1 MGNIVCAT
9 RGGAGSRA
17 VQQAAI
23 TYARE
28 RGTGLVFLF
37 VIDTSSLEN
46 EEAEM
51 VSSLENEEAEM
62 VAAVRDELLFLGQT
76 LLRIAKKRA
85 ANYQVKAEIIVRD
98 GNVKQQ
104 ISKFLDESSAELLL
118 LGAPRGTTDTIF
130 GDDVIEQFAESIHS
144 QSIETPAL
152 K

>member
-37 VIDTSSLEN
+37 VIDT
-46 EEAEM
+46 
-51 VSSLENEEAEM
+51 SSLENEEAEM

-130 GDDVIEQFAESIHS
+130 GDDVIEQFAESIHRDTGVEVE
-144 QSIETPAL
+144 IIRPA
-152 K
+152 

>member
-28 RGTGLVFLF
+28 RGTALVFLF
-37 VIDTSSLEN
+37 VIDTGSVEQ
-46 EEAEM
+46 EDAE
-51 VSSLENEEAEM
+51 L
-62 VAAVRDELLFLGQT
+62 VAAVHDELLFLGQT

-85 ANYQVKAEIIVRD
+85 ANHQLTAEIIVRD
-98 GNVKQQ
+98 GRVKEQ
-104 ISKFLDESSAELLL
+104 ITKFLDESSAELLL

-130 GDDVIEQFAESIHS
+130 GDDVIEQFAESIHRDTGVEVE
-144 QSIETPAL
+144 IIRPA
-152 K
+152 

>member
-37 VIDTSSLEN
+37 VIDTSSLD
-46 EEAEM
+46 
-51 VSSLENEEAEM
+51 NEEAEM
-62 VAAVRDELLFLGQT
+62 VAAVRDELLFLGHT

-130 GDDVIEQFAESIHS
+130 GDDVIEQFAESIHRDTGVEVE
-144 QSIETPAL
+144 IIRPA
-152 K
+152 

>member
-37 VIDTSSLEN
+37 VIDTGSVEQ
-46 EEAEM
+46 EDAE
-51 VSSLENEEAEM
+51 L
-62 VAAVRDELLFLGQT
+62 VAAVHDELLFLGQT

-98 GNVKQQ
+98 GRVKEQ
-104 ISKFLDESSAELLL
+104 ITKFLDESSAELLL
-118 LGAPRGTTDTIF
+118 LGAPRGTTDTTF
-130 GDDVIEQFAESIHS
+130 GDDVIEQFAESIHRDTGVEVE
-144 QSIETPAL
+144 IIRPA
-152 K
+152 

>member
-37 VIDTSSLEN
+37 VIDTGSVEQ
-46 EEAEM
+46 EDAE
-51 VSSLENEEAEM
+51 L
-62 VAAVRDELLFLGQT
+62 VAAVHDELLFLGQT

-85 ANYQVKAEIIVRD
+85 ANYQVAAEIIVRD
-98 GNVKQQ
+98 GRVKEQ
-104 ISKFLDESSAELLL
+104 ITKFLDESSAELLL
-118 LGAPRGTTDTIF
+118 LGAPRGTTDTTF
-130 GDDVIEQFAESIHS
+130 GDDVIEQFAESIHRDTGVEVE
-144 QSIETPAL
+144 IIRPA
-152 K
+152 

>member
-51 VSSLENEEAEM
+51 V
-62 VAAVRDELLFLGQT
+62 AAVRDELLFLGHT

-85 ANYQVKAEIIVRD
+85 SNYQVKAEIIVRD

-118 LGAPRGTTDTIF
+118 LGAPRGTTDTTF
-130 GDDVIEQFAESIHS
+130 GDDVIEQFAESIHRDTGVEVE
-144 QSIETPAL
+144 IIRPA
-152 K
+152 

>member
-37 VIDTSSLEN
+37 VIDTGGVEQ
-46 EEAEM
+46 EDAE
-51 VSSLENEEAEM
+51 L
-62 VAAVRDELLFLGQT
+62 VAAVHDELLFLGQT

-85 ANYQVKAEIIVRD
+85 ANYQVAAEIIVRD
-98 GNVKQQ
+98 GRVKDQ
-104 ISKFLDESSAELLL
+104 ITKFLDESSAELLL
-118 LGAPRGTTDTIF
+118 LGAPRGTTDTTF
-130 GDDVIEQFAESIHS
+130 GDDVIEQFAESIHRDTGVEVE
-144 QSIETPAL
+144 IIRPE
-152 K
+152 

>member
-37 VIDTSSLEN
+37 VIDTGSVEQ
-46 EEAEM
+46 EEAE
-51 VSSLENEEAEM
+51 L

-85 ANYQVKAEIIVRD
+85 ANYQVAAEIIVRD
-98 GNVKQQ
+98 GRVKEQ
-104 ISKFLDESSAELLL
+104 ITKFLDESSAELLL
-118 LGAPRGTTDTIF
+118 LGAPRGTTDTTF
-130 GDDVIEQFAESIHS
+130 GDDVIEQFAESIHRDTGVEVE
-144 QSIETPAL
+144 IIRPA
-152 K
+152 

>member
-51 VSSLENEEAEM
+51 V
-62 VAAVRDELLFLGQT
+62 AAVRDELLFLGHT

-130 GDDVIEQFAESIHS
+130 GDDVIEQFAESIHRDTGVEVE
-144 QSIETPAL
+144 IIRPA
-152 K
+152 

>member
-37 VIDTSSLEN
+37 VIDTSSLES
-46 EEAEM
+46 EEAE
-51 VSSLENEEAEM
+51 LI
-62 VAAVRDELLFLGQT
+62 AAVHDELLFLGQT

-85 ANYQVKAEIIVRD
+85 ANYQVAAEIIVRD
-98 GNVKQQ
+98 GRVIEQ

-130 GDDVIEQFAESIHS
+130 GDDVIEQFAVSIHRDTGVEVE
-144 QSIETPAL
+144 IIRPA
-152 K
+152 

>member
-37 VIDTSSLEN
+37 VIDTSSVEN
-46 EEAEM
+46 EEAE
-51 VSSLENEEAEM
+51 L

-130 GDDVIEQFAESIHS
+130 GDDVIEQFAESIHRDTGVEVE
-144 QSIETPAL
+144 IIRPA
-152 K
+152 